1 MASRDQTSIV
11 HRLLAGGQT
20 IIGNY
25 YVNRVLQMLVTLFT
39 VITISFVII
48 RFLPGGPMQAL
59 KTQLLQR
66 SRQTGEAL
74 DEERVNNLVEAYVS
88 VNPDQPILEQ
98 YVDYIASIATGDLGQ
113 SFVYQEPVTQI
124 MANALPWTLLLFGF
138 ATILTFVVN
147 IALGALMAYS
157 ERSKFDSAIS
167 LYSIVSAS
175 VPYYIL
181 AVVLILIFGDILELF
196 PTSGK
201 MNTTI
206 PAGFN
211 VPFIASILNHMA
223 LPMLS
228 IVLTSGATSLAMRAN
243 SISVLG
249 ENYVRVA
256 RLRGLTSYTV
266 ATRYVGRNAILPMY
280 TSMMIRLGTLF
291 GGSVVLETVFSYSG
305 LGYVLFSAIESRD
318 YSLMMGGFILITAM
332 IVLGL
337 FIADLTYGFLD
348 PRIRASDSESFGTA
362 LSFQGFVS
370 RIWSLTP
377 FGSGAATPDERER
390 VARTTDSD
398 TESVL
403 NFDTG
408 SEYDSELSTKEKLAK
423 VFDTYVYAPF
433 MVLWSDWRGKTGLSI
448 VGVYV
453 FAGTFGVVLLDI
465 PRAHEFPR
473 LVPPLQ
479 NLAYPLGTG
488 QMGMSLLEQMIHATP
503 AMLQMIT
510 SGALFATSVAVF
522 LGILAGY
529 RGGVVDRVLMT
540 VADVAMSIPGLP
552 LIMVLAVV
560 FSPENPWL
568 VGILLTINA
577 WGGTART
584 IRSEVLSVRESAY
597 IESGRTMGTPTLK
610 ILLQDVLPN
619 VLPYSLIMFV
629 QKARVV
635 IFGSV
640 ALYFLG
646 VLPFSKPNWGVVLN
660 QAFYQGSMASLSAIH
675 WVLIPIL
682 TIVVF
687 SSGLVLI
694 SQAADALTNPR
705 VRARHAK
712 TIDDEEAGGAPA
724 PR

>member
-1 MASRDQTSIV
+1 MASKEQT
-11 HRLLAGGQT
+11 RLVDRLGDGTQSVF
-20 IIGNY
+20 GNY
-25 YVNRVLQMLVTLFT
+25 YVNRVFQMLFTLYA

-59 KTQLLQR
+59 RTQIIQR
-66 SRQTGEAL
+66 SRQTGEQY
-74 DEERVNNLVEAYVS
+74 DPQRVNSLVEAYVS
-88 VNPDQPILEQ
+88 VNPDAPLWQQ
-98 YVDYIASIATGDLGQ
+98 YIDYIGSIIVGNFGQ
-113 SFVYQEPVTQI
+113 SFSYQEPVLDI

-138 ATILTFVVN
+138 ATLLTFVMN
-147 IALGALMAYS
+147 ISLGALMAYT
-157 ERSKFDSAIS
+157 ERSKFDSVLS

-181 AVVLILIFGDILELF
+181 AVILILILGDVIPLF

-201 MNTTI
+201 MNAAI
-206 PAGFN
+206 PRGFN
-211 VPFIASILNHMA
+211 LPFIGSILHHMT
-223 LPMLS
+223 LPVLS
-228 IVLTSGATSLAMRAN
+228 IVLTSGATALAMRAN

-280 TSMMIRLGTLF
+280 TTMMIRLGTLF
-291 GGSVVLETVFSYSG
+291 GGSVVLETVFGYSG
-305 LGYVLFSAIESRD
+305 LGYVLFNAIESRD

-348 PRIRASDSESFGTA
+348 PRIKSSDTESFGTS
-362 LSFQGFVS
+362 L
-370 RIWSLTP
+370 SLTGVIGR
-377 FGSGAATPDERER
+377 FRSLFAGEDASYEEEEATTWEQDEG
-390 VARTTDSD
+390 

-403 NFDTG
+403 NFNAPSG
-408 SEYDSELSTKEKLAK
+408 SSETTIRERVTKA
-423 VFDTYVYAPF
+423 FDTYVYAPF
-433 MVLWSDWRGKTGLSI
+433 MVLWSDWRGKIGLAI
-448 VGVYV
+448 VALYA
-453 FAGTFGVVLLDI
+453 FAGTFGVVLLAP
-465 PRAHEFPR
+465 PRYGEHPR
-473 LVPPLQ
+473 MELPLQ

-488 QMGMSLLEQMIHATP
+488 QTGVNLLEQMVHATP
-503 AMLQMIT
+503 AMLQMII
-510 SGALFATSVAVF
+510 SGALFATGIAVF

-529 RGGVVDRVLMT
+529 RGGIVDRVLMT
-540 VADVAMSIPGLP
+540 IADIAMSIPGLP

-568 VGILLTINA
+568 VGILLTVNA

-597 IESGRTMGTPTLK
+597 IQAGRTMGTSTLK
-610 ILLQDVLPN
+610 ILIQDVLPN

-646 VLPFSKPNWGVVLN
+646 VLPFGKPNWGVVLN
-660 QAFYQGSMASLSAIH
+660 QAFYQGSLSGLGGIH
-675 WVLIPIL
+675 WVMIPIL

-687 SSGLVLI
+687 SSGLVLL

-712 TIDDEEAGGAPA
+712 TIDDDEGAA
-724 PR
+724 QAATR